1 LFAPSPDM
9 EVAGE
14 GAPRDRAARASP
26 GRVSKRPGV
35 EIRYATACACT
46 STPGAPWRPV
56 AASRMRTS
64 CGHARPG
71 ADARGVEAGCRMLFW
86 SRQHLGLVGAPRWGG
101 TRHPRRFP
109 KGGSF
114 SRTWLPRTST
124 PVAACV
130 SAQPPGSPGAPEQR
144 TALGRRQESFTPP
157 PMRLYAPRR
166 RPTRKPV
173 KRPASEAGRGRLRVR
188 QPDGSAAI
196 RLGALRRTWRSCRSY
211 CGEHTVFERVSG
223 YFQRA
228 NLTRYGALS

>member
-1 LFAPSPDM
+1 MRRSRGRNLL
-9 EVAGE
+9 
-14 GAPRDRAARASP
+14 RDLRLHL
-26 GRVSKRPGV
+26 
-35 EIRYATACACT
+35 Y
-46 STPGAPWRPV
+46 PGAPWRPV

-71 ADARGVEAGCRMLFW
+71 ADARGVEAGLPDVVLE
-86 SRQHLGLVGAPRWGG
+86 SATPRAGRRAALGG
-101 TRHPRRFP
+101 TRHPHRFP

-173 KRPASEAGRGRLRVR
+173 NPASEAPRDRLHVR
-188 QPDGSAAI
+188 QPNGLPAI
-196 RLGALRRTWRSCRSY
+196 RLGALRRTSRSCRSY

-223 YFQRA
+223 YIQRA
-228 NLTRYGALS
+228 NLARYDALS